1 MPSHLQLIEAKRDG
15 ATLSDSDLQ
24 FLVDS
29 VIADAAPHRIPD
41 EQLSAFLMAVLFR
54 GLDPRERRTLT
65 LAMRNSGETL
75 HLPRDPTRPV
85 VDKHSTGGV
94 GDKVSLPL
102 APLLACL
109 GFRVPMLSGRGLG
122 ITGGTL
128 DKLESIPG
136 FNTRLSARQIESQV
150 DRIGVAMAGQ
160 TETMVPSD
168 RRLYALR
175 DITGTVPS
183 PDLITASILSK
194 KLAEDLDCLLLDV
207 KCGSGAFLPDPD
219 AARDLAQKMVQLAT
233 DCGVQTVAL
242 LTEMDSPLGRSAGN
256 WLEVR
261 ESIQCLSGGGPADLR
276 ELTLAFAAQILIAT
290 RRCPDPD
297 SALAQA
303 ADCLDSG
310 APLQRW
316 NDLLLAQGADPAR
329 LAQRLCTDS
338 LAPAVGELRAARP
351 GHVSRCNARII
362 GEVIR
367 DLGGGRLSPG
377 DVIRPEVGLD
387 QIRKPG
393 EAVSRHE
400 PLCRVHATS
409 RADLDRA
416 LDQLGSAFEI
426 SDAPTPSRPLIREVL
441 FGDQPNATPPPEARP
456 R

>member
-1 MPSHLQLIEAKRDG
+1 MPSHLHLIESKRDG
-15 ATLSDSDLQ
+15 ASLSDSDLQ

-29 VIADAAPHRIPD
+29 VVADAPPQRIPD

-54 GLDPRERRTLT
+54 GLDQRERRTLT
-65 LAMRNSGETL
+65 LAMRDSGETL
-75 HLPRDPTRPV
+75 HLPRDSNRPV

-94 GDKVSLPL
+94 GDKVSMPL

-136 FNTRLSARQIESQV
+136 FNTRLSRQQIEAQV
-150 DRIGVAMAGQ
+150 DRLGVAMAGQ
-160 TETMVPSD
+160 TDAMVPAD

-175 DITGTVPS
+175 DITGTIPS

-194 KLAEDLDCLLLDV
+194 KLAEDLDVLLLDV

-219 AARDLAQKMVQLAT
+219 AARDLAQRMVQLAT

-242 LTEMDSPLGRSAGN
+242 LTEMESPLGRAAGN
-256 WLEVR
+256 WLEIR
-261 ESIQCLSGGGPADLR
+261 ESIQCLSSGGPPDLR
-276 ELTLAFAAQILIAT
+276 ELTLASAAQLLMAT
-290 RRCPDPD
+290 RRCPDFD
-297 SALAQA
+297 AALAEA
-303 ADCLDSG
+303 TDCLDSG
-310 APLQRW
+310 APLRRW

-329 LAQRLCTDS
+329 LAQRLCADS
-338 LAPAVGELRAARP
+338 LAPVLGELRAARP
-351 GHVSRCNARII
+351 GHVTRCDARII

-367 DLGGGRLSPG
+367 DLGGGRLTPG
-377 DVIRPEVGLD
+377 AVIHPGVGLD

-393 EAVSRHE
+393 EPVSRNE
-400 PLCRVHATS
+400 VLCRVHAAS
-409 RADLDRA
+409 RAGLDRA
-416 LDQLGSAFEI
+416 LDRLGSAFEI

-441 FGDQPNATPPPEARP
+441 FGDQPNTSSKPEG
-456 R
+456 